1 MRRAKCFPRDDGKE
15 TAKRE
20 MVETGLESTSA
31 VGMDN
36 CRAVLQAG
44 DSRVVTS
51 LQTLKSKSFIRW
63 TVVSKTPRDISNEFR
78 GD

>member
-31 VGMDN
+31 VGMDKGPEQF
-36 CRAVLQAG
+36 CRQGTAVWQ
-44 DSRVVTS
+44 VTS

-63 TVVSKTPRDISNEFR
+63 TVVSNTPRDITK
-78 GD
+78 